1 MIANDEEINLG
12 DPWSVLPI
20 KTRKFAKECT
30 EIVLSN
36 RNINK
41 LINFENFEN
50 LEALWLNN
58 NKVKYFNRCSQK
70 KLMDQIRIFG

>member
-58 NKVKYFNRCSQK
+58 NKVKYFNRCS
-70 KLMDQIRIFG
+70 

>member
-1 MIANDEEINLG
+1 MIGNEEQINFG

-41 LINFENFEN
+41 LVNFENFEN

-58 NKVKYFNRCSQK
+58 NKVKYF
-70 KLMDQIRIFG
+70 